1 VHLLRAVVLVLLAA
15 TLAWLVYA
23 PALQPLPWSLLQ
35 AGIVLLLARG
45 FRLPVVLAILSAC
58 FLPLLMLALWLSLPV
73 WVYALGGLL
82 TFSLARNA
90 LFERVPLYLS
100 STEACQVLAQW
111 LPAGSRVLDAGSGD
125 GKAVLALARLRPDV
139 EVTGLENAYLPYLL
153 AKARFVLAG
162 SPANARLC
170 YGSFWQAKWGDY
182 DVVYAF
188 LSPEPM
194 PRLWQAFLRAGAR
207 HAVLIS
213 NTFAIPGIPPSES
226 LPLSGPLQRELFIWR
241 HPHATC

>member
-1 VHLLRAVVLVLLAA
+1 MHLLRAVVLLLLAA
-15 TLAWLVYA
+15 VLAWLVCA
-23 PALQPLPWSLLQ
+23 PAVQPLSWSLLQ
-35 AGIVLLLARG
+35 ASIVLLLARV
-45 FRLPVVLAILSAC
+45 FCLPVVLAILSAC

-90 LFERVPLYLS
+90 VFERVPLYLS
-100 STEACQVLAQW
+100 STEACQVLADW
-111 LPAGSRVLDAGSGD
+111 LPTGCRVLDAGSGD

-139 EVTGLENAYLPYLL
+139 VVTGLENAYLPYLM

-162 SPANARLC
+162 SPRNALLR
-170 YGSFWQAKWGDY
+170 YGSFWQTKWGDY

-194 PRLWQAFLRAGAR
+194 PRLWQTFLKAGAR

-213 NTFAIPGIPPSES
+213 NTFAIPGTPADET

-241 HPHATC
+241 QPHATC